1 MLIEADKRGNKNS
14 LALAYSTSDDE
25 QFYVPAN
32 VFLLGMMNTA
42 DRSLALVDYA
52 LRRRF
57 AFVNLE
63 PLFGSSTFVD
73 LLEARGTD
81 PVLAKAVAARLMEL
95 NQTIAEEHNLGPGF
109 RIGHSYFC
117 RGEAR
122 GGSSIGVERVSKRYA
137 KNARSESCSGKSWSA
152 ATSSV
157 QRA

>member
-1 MLIEADKRGNKNS
+1 
-14 LALAYSTSDDE
+14 
-25 QFYVPAN
+25 
-32 VFLLGMMNTA
+32 MNTA
-42 DRSLALVDYA
+42 DRTLALVDYA

-117 RGEAR
+117 GGEAPLTEQSYKDAVEYELLPLLQEYWFD
-122 GGSSIGVERVSKRYA
+122 GSARLKDLADKLEA
-137 KNARSESCSGKSWSA
+137 KFD
-152 ATSSV
+152 
-157 QRA
+157 